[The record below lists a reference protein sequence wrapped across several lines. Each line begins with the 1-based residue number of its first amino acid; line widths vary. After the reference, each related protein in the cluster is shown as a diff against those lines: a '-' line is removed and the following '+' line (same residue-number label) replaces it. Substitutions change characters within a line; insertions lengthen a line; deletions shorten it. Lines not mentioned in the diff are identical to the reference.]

1 MSPIRSTLLKVVF
14 CAFCFQSLMAWC
26 AQETEHASG
35 GPGGDFTL
43 TRTDGT
49 HFSLDMLR
57 GKIVVLTFGYTSC
70 PDVCPTT
77 LASLS
82 ALTRALGPRAE
93 QMVPL
98 FVSVDPRRD
107 TPKKLREYLRYFSDA
122 IVGLTGTEPQL
133 RRVAE
138 QYGTFFRYEGDLN
151 TGRYEVDHS
160 ANIFIIDR
168 NGKLARIIPYGMP
181 TSQLIES
188 VQDLLA
194 QKAAAPNLA
203 NESRK

>member
-1 MSPIRSTLLKVVF
+1 MSPIRSTLLTVVF
-14 CAFCFQSLMAWC
+14 CAWCFQSLTAWG
-26 AQETEHASG
+26 AQATEPASA

-49 HFSLDMLR
+49 RFSLDTLR

-77 LASLS
+77 LASVS

-93 QMVPL
+93 QVVAL

-107 TPKKLREYLRYFSDA
+107 TPQKLRDYVKYFSDA
-122 IVGLTGTEPQL
+122 IIGLTGSESQL
-133 RRVAE
+133 RRVAK
-138 QYGTFFRYEGDLN
+138 QYGTYFRYQGDLN
-151 TGRYEVDHS
+151 AGHYEVDHS

-168 NGKLARIIPYGMP
+168 SGQLARIIPYGMP

-194 QKAAAPNLA
+194 EKTDTPNLA
-203 NESRK
+203 HDNHK